1 MKLYH
6 NADIADI
13 NAILKNGL
21 LPMDITGNDKWEC
34 RRADNRTDV
43 VYLSSPIG
51 KQNSFVNYGIC
62 LIEVVVDDA
71 EETKL
76 EKNDVNK
83 DNYREYIISMVKP
96 EQIKAV
102 YIPEIFRDKAEK
114 YINDFD
120 KVRWCKMYAEEITG
134 TIEHSMFNVELI
146 YSPIS
151 NERLEIFGKTAKIE
165 VMQYGYFRGL
175 NTNGTVFDIYNVRY
189 DIN

>member
-34 RRADNRTDV
+34 RRVNNRTDV

-62 LIEVVVDDA
+62 LIEVDVDNA
-71 EETKL
+71 EKNQIE
-76 EKNDVNK
+76 ENDVNK
-83 DNYREYIISMVKP
+83 DNYREYIIFTVKP
-96 EQIKAV
+96 DQIKAV

-114 YINDFD
+114 YIDDFD
-120 KVRWCKMYAEEITG
+120 KVIWCKMYAEEITG
-134 TIEHSMFNVELI
+134 VIRHDIFDVEII
-146 YSPIS
+146 YTKVSD
-151 NERLEIFGKTAKIE
+151 ETLHQFAQTAPIE
-165 VMQYGYFRGL
+165 VEAYNYFRGVADNKEMIDL
-175 NTNGTVFDIYNVRY
+175 YNIRY
-189 DIN
+189 DI